1 MKNKIILPML
11 AVVTVLTVALGLS
24 AFQDSTKAEAKK
36 PAKPL
41 TNYYFQY
48 KADAPDT
55 EAGYEDPSNWLFLST
70 GNPGTDP
77 CDGANEM
84 VCVLEAAF
92 GSTPTETDLV
102 NYLSS
107 LSPSGTGAQA
117 YCRDAAN
124 IKHRKP
130 EPAP

>member
-1 MKNKIILPML
+1 
-11 AVVTVLTVALGLS
+11 VTVALGLS
-24 AFQDSTKAEAKK
+24 AFQDSTKVEAKK

-41 TNYYFQY
+41 TNHYFQY

-55 EAGYEDPSNWLFLST
+55 EAGYENPSNWLYLST

-92 GSTPTETDLV
+92 GSTPTETDLT
-102 NYLSS
+102 NYLSG
-107 LSPSGTGAQA
+107 LSPSTTGAET
-117 YCRDAAN
+117 YCRN
-124 IKHRKP
+124 GTNVKHYKP
-130 EPAP
+130 EPAE